1 MWPNELLPGLK
12 VLTVQLLAVLELL
25 YLPLVELTQLVHQLL
40 DQPVDTTHGLKKV
53 VGSNP
58 GPFKRT
64 FLYCKLF
71 IQSELIEPVSPQAA
85 QLGIH
90 FFLSQHTVSAAPP

>member
-40 DQPVDTTHGLKKV
+40 DLVKHLVPKHSQMDTTY
-53 VGSNP
+53 S
-58 GPFKRT
+58 R
-64 FLYCKLF
+64 
-71 IQSELIEPVSPQAA
+71 
-85 QLGIH
+85 
-90 FFLSQHTVSAAPP
+90 